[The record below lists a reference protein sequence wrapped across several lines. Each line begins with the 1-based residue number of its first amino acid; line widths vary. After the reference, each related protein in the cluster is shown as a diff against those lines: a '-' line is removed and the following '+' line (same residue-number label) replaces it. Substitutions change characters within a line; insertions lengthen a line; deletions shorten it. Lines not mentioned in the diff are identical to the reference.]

1 LFLFLTNGF
10 DPYVYIYLGTT
21 EEGCFFIGR
30 GLSMGLFDA
39 QGNRTGNLNELT
51 KACGPLQYC
60 PGKKQMTLVRLT
72 C

>member
-1 LFLFLTNGF
+1 
-10 DPYVYIYLGTT
+10 
-21 EEGCFFIGR
+21 
-30 GLSMGLFDA
+30 MGLFDA